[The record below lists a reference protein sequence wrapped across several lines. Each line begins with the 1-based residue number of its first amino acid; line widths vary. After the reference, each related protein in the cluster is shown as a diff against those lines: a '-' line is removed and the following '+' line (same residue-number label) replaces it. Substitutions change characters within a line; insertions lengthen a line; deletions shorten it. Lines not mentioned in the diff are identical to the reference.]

1 MTTPLLE
8 MDNMSVELP
17 IGLKVA
23 DIVSDITL
31 TLNRGERLGV
41 VGESGSGKS
50 ITALAAMGLLPDRM
64 RVRGTLRFDGQDL
77 ATMPEAELCRMRGR
91 RMAMIFQEP
100 MTALNPVK
108 TIGAQIAEGRR
119 LHLGESR
126 ADAEREA
133 RRLLDRVG
141 LPAPRFN
148 LDLYPHQLSGGQRQ
162 RVMIAM
168 AIACEPDLLIADEPT
183 TALDVTV
190 QAQILDLMDELID
203 ETGTA
208 LMLITHDL
216 GVVSEMTDRIAVMYA
231 GRIVETGRTNA
242 VFHRMAHPYARG
254 LFAASPHGAALVR
267 HSATGRPRLAAI
279 PGVVPD
285 PLARP
290 PHCTFADRCAFVQGD
305 CRRAIP
311 PLDRLGEDEGI
322 AHRAAC
328 FIRVATMWWRRCR
341 HERHDLAG
349 TRCRAGISACA
360 RVVFLKAGFLACSPR
375 CER

>member
-1 MTTPLLE
+1 MIKALPKPPLLE
-8 MDNMSVELP
+8 MGNMSVELP
-17 IGLKVA
+17 FGTRTA
-23 DIVSDITL
+23 DIVSGITL

-77 ATMPEAELCRMRGR
+77 TNKPEAELCKMRGR

-126 ADAEREA
+126 TDAERKA
-133 RRLLDRVG
+133 RELLDRVG

-231 GRIVETGRTNA
+231 GRIVETGRTEA
-242 VFHRMAHPYARG
+242 VFNRMAHPYARG
-254 LFAASPHGAALVR
+254 LFQASPHGANLVR
-267 HSATGRPRLAAI
+267 DHTKPRQRLAAI

-290 PHCTFADRCAFVQGD
+290 PYCSFADRCAFVEGD
-305 CRRAIP
+305 CRKLIP
-311 PLDRLGEDEGI
+311 PLDLIGESEGI

-328 FIRVATMWWRRCR
+328 LHPRDGEV
-341 HERHDLAG
+341 LA
-349 TRCRAGISACA
+349 
-360 RVVFLKAGFLACSPR
+360 
-375 CER
+375 

>member
-1 MTTPLLE
+1 MIKALPKIPLLE
-8 MDNMSVELP
+8 MDDMSVELP
-17 IGLKVA
+17 FGTRTA
-23 DIVSDITL
+23 DIVSGITL

-77 ATMPEAELCRMRGR
+77 ANKPEAELCKMRGR

-126 ADAEREA
+126 ADAERKA
-133 RRLLDRVG
+133 RELLHRVG

-231 GRIVETGRTNA
+231 GRIVETGRTEA
-242 VFHRMAHPYARG
+242 VFNRMAHPYARG
-254 LFAASPHGAALVR
+254 LFQASPHGANLVR
-267 HSATGRPRLAAI
+267 DHTKPRQRLAAI

-290 PHCTFADRCAFVQGD
+290 PYCSFADRCAFVEGD
-305 CRRAIP
+305 CRKLIP
-311 PLDRLGEDEGI
+311 PLDLIGESEGI

-328 FIRVATMWWRRCR
+328 LHPRDGEV
-341 HERHDLAG
+341 LA
-349 TRCRAGISACA
+349 
-360 RVVFLKAGFLACSPR
+360 
-375 CER
+375 

>member
-1 MTTPLLE
+1 MIKALPKPPLLE
-8 MDNMSVELP
+8 MGNMSVELP
-17 IGLKVA
+17 FGTRTA
-23 DIVSDITL
+23 DIVSGITL

-77 ATMPEAELCRMRGR
+77 ANKPEAELCKMRGR

-119 LHLGESR
+119 LHFGESR
-126 ADAEREA
+126 TDAERKA
-133 RRLLDRVG
+133 RELLDRVG

-231 GRIVETGRTNA
+231 GRIVETGRTEA
-242 VFHRMAHPYARG
+242 VFNRMAHPYARG
-254 LFAASPHGAALVR
+254 LFQASPHGANLVR
-267 HSATGRPRLAAI
+267 DHTKPRQRLAAI

-290 PHCTFADRCAFVQGD
+290 PSCSFADRCAFVEGD
-305 CRRAIP
+305 CRKLIP
-311 PLDRLGEDEGI
+311 PLDLIGESEGI

-328 FIRVATMWWRRCR
+328 LHPRDGEV
-341 HERHDLAG
+341 LA
-349 TRCRAGISACA
+349 
-360 RVVFLKAGFLACSPR
+360 
-375 CER
+375 

>member
-1 MTTPLLE
+1 
-8 MDNMSVELP
+8 
-17 IGLKVA
+17 
-23 DIVSDITL
+23 
-31 TLNRGERLGV
+31 
-41 VGESGSGKS
+41 
-50 ITALAAMGLLPDRM
+50 
-64 RVRGTLRFDGQDL
+64 
-77 ATMPEAELCRMRGR
+77 
-91 RMAMIFQEP
+91 MAMIFQEP

-108 TIGAQIAEGRR
+108 SIGAQIAEGRR

-126 ADAEREA
+126 TDAERKA
-133 RRLLDRVG
+133 RELLDRVG

-168 AIACEPDLLIADEPT
+168 AIASEPDLLIADEPT

-231 GRIVETGRTNA
+231 GRIVETGRTEA
-242 VFHRMAHPYARG
+242 VFRRMAHPYARG

-267 HSATGRPRLAAI
+267 HSSGGRQRLKAI

-285 PLARP
+285 PLTRP
-290 PHCTFADRCAFVQGD
+290 AHCSFADRCAFVQDD
-305 CRRAIP
+305 CRLTIP
-311 PLDRLGEDEGI
+311 PLDVLDENNGI
-322 AHRAAC
+322 THRAAC
-328 FIRVATMWWRRCR
+328 F
-341 HERHDLAG
+341 H
-349 TRCRAGISACA
+349 
-360 RVVFLKAGFLACSPR
+360 P
-375 CER
+375 CEGEVMA

>member
-1 MTTPLLE
+1 MTAPLLE
-8 MDNMSVELP
+8 MANMSVELP

-31 TLNRGERLGV
+31 TLNRGERLGI

-64 RVRGTLRFDGQDL
+64 RIRGTLRFDGQDL
-77 ATMPEAELCRMRGR
+77 ASLREAQLCKMRGR

-108 TIGAQIAEGRR
+108 SIGTQIAEGRR
-119 LHLGESR
+119 LHLSESR
-126 ADAEREA
+126 ADAERKA
-133 RRLLDRVG
+133 RELLDRVG

-148 LDLYPHQLSGGQRQ
+148 LNLYPHQLSGGQRQ

-231 GRIVETGRTNA
+231 GRIVETGRTEA
-242 VFHRMAHPYARG
+242 VFRRMAHPYARG

-267 HSATGRPRLAAI
+267 PSSGGRQRLKAI

-290 PHCTFADRCAFVQGD
+290 AHCTFADRCAFVQDD
-305 CRRAIP
+305 CRQTIP
-311 PLDRLGEDEGI
+311 PLDVLSENDGI
-322 AHRAAC
+322 MHRAAC
-328 FIRVATMWWRRCR
+328 F
-341 HERHDLAG
+341 H
-349 TRCRAGISACA
+349 
-360 RVVFLKAGFLACSPR
+360 P
-375 CER
+375 CEGEVMA

>member
-1 MTTPLLE
+1 MIRALPKTPLLE

-17 IGLKVA
+17 FGTRTA
-23 DIVSDITL
+23 DIVSGITL

-77 ATMPEAELCRMRGR
+77 ANKPEAELCKMRGR

-126 ADAEREA
+126 TDAERKA
-133 RRLLDRVG
+133 RELLDRVG

-231 GRIVETGRTNA
+231 GRIVETGRTEA
-242 VFHRMAHPYARG
+242 VFNRMAHPYARG
-254 LFAASPHGAALVR
+254 LFQASPHGANLVR
-267 HSATGRPRLAAI
+267 DHTKPRQRLAAI

-290 PHCTFADRCAFVQGD
+290 PYCSFADRCAFVEGD
-305 CRRAIP
+305 CRKLIP
-311 PLDRLGEDEGI
+311 PLDLIGESEGI

-328 FIRVATMWWRRCR
+328 LHPRDGEV
-341 HERHDLAG
+341 LA
-349 TRCRAGISACA
+349 
-360 RVVFLKAGFLACSPR
+360 
-375 CER
+375 

>member
-1 MTTPLLE
+1 MPKIPLLE
-8 MDNMSVELP
+8 MDDMSVELP
-17 IGLKVA
+17 FGTRTA
-23 DIVSDITL
+23 DIVSGITL

-77 ATMPEAELCRMRGR
+77 ANKPEAELCKMRGR

-126 ADAEREA
+126 ADAERKA
-133 RRLLDRVG
+133 RELLHRVG

-231 GRIVETGRTNA
+231 GRIVETGRTEA
-242 VFHRMAHPYARG
+242 VFNRMAHPYARG
-254 LFAASPHGAALVR
+254 LFQASPHGANLVR
-267 HSATGRPRLAAI
+267 DHTKPRQRLAAI

-290 PHCTFADRCAFVQGD
+290 PYCSFADRCAFVEGD
-305 CRRAIP
+305 CRKLIP
-311 PLDRLGEDEGI
+311 PLDLIGESEGI

-328 FIRVATMWWRRCR
+328 LHPRDGEV
-341 HERHDLAG
+341 LA
-349 TRCRAGISACA
+349 
-360 RVVFLKAGFLACSPR
+360 
-375 CER
+375 

>member
-17 IGLKVA
+17 FGVRTA

-31 TLNRGERLGV
+31 TLNRGERLGI

-64 RVRGTLRFDGQDL
+64 RVRGTLRFNGQDL
-77 ATMPEAELCRMRGR
+77 ANMPEAQLCKMRGR

-108 TIGAQIAEGRR
+108 SIGAQIAEGRR

-126 ADAEREA
+126 ADAERKA
-133 RRLLDRVG
+133 RQLLDRVG

-190 QAQILDLMDELID
+190 QAQILDLMDDLIN

-231 GRIVETGRTNA
+231 GRIVETGQTDA

-254 LFAASPHGAALVR
+254 LFAASPHGANLVR
-267 HSATGRPRLAAI
+267 DHSQPRQRLAAI

-290 PHCTFADRCAFVQGD
+290 PYCSFADRCAFVEGD
-305 CRRAIP
+305 CRQIIP
-311 PLDRLGEDEGI
+311 PLDLIGESEGI
-322 AHRAAC
+322 SHRAAC
-328 FIRVATMWWRRCR
+328 L
-341 HERHDLAG
+341 H
-349 TRCRAGISACA
+349 
-360 RVVFLKAGFLACSPR
+360 P
-375 CER
+375 CEGEVIA